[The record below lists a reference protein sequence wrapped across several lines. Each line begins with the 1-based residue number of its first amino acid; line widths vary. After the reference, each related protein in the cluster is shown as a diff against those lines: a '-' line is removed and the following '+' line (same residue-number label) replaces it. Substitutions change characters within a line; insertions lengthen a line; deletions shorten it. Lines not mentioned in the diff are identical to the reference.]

1 MYQSSIE
8 AYSIEAY
15 SRNLLITNDREEDR
29 KVSKQ
34 YRGAGLA
41 QGKAVSVGTVP
52 RLTGKLGLLK
62 EGLES
67 VEAVSRHAR

>member
-1 MYQSSIE
+1 MRPI
-8 AYSIEAY
+8 AHD
-15 SRNLLITNDREEDR
+15 RNDLNIIIQNNREGC

-34 YRGAGLA
+34 YQGLTGAGLA
-41 QGKAVSVGTVP
+41 QGKDVSVGAEP

-67 VEAVSRHAR
+67 VEAVSRLAN

>member
-1 MYQSSIE
+1 MIE
-8 AYSIEAY
+8 KN
-15 SRNLLITNDREEDR
+15 REDR

-34 YRGAGLA
+34 YRGLTGAGLA
-41 QGKAVSVGTVP
+41 QEKAVSVGAVP